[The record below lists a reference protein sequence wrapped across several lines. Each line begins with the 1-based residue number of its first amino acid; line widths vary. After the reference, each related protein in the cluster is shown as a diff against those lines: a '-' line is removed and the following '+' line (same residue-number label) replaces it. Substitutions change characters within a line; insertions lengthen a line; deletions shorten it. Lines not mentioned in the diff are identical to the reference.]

1 MSRRM
6 TVVFH
11 DDDLYTDLKVEA
23 VRRRL
28 TASEIIAEAVTE
40 WLESREDAALLPVIT
55 AARSEYKAKGGR
67 PWNKVQAEV
76 KQSISRRN
84 GKQ

>member
-11 DDDLYTDLKVEA
+11 NDDLYTDLKVAA

-40 WLESREDAALLPVIT
+40 WLESREDAALLPVID
-55 AARSEYKAKGGR
+55 AARTEYKEQGGR
-67 PWNKVQAEV
+67 PWSKVRQEVSQAID
-76 KQSISRRN
+76 KRN
-84 GKQ
+84 GKR

>member
-28 TASEIIAEAVTE
+28 TASEIISEAVTE
-40 WLESREDAALLPVIT
+40 WLESREDASLLPVIES
-55 AARSEYKAKGGR
+55 ARAEYKAKGGR
-67 PWNKVQAEV
+67 SWNEVHQEV
-76 KQSISRRN
+76 KRSIVKRN
-84 GKQ
+84 GKR